1 MRDEVQEEENVW
13 KVISIVE
20 PMWLQPVKEIV
31 ATSDFF
37 QAVATKIESGVKS
50 SQHYH
55 YMKGVWF
62 CKGHILLDPASP
74 LCTIFF

>member
-31 ATSDFF
+31 ANSDFF
-37 QAVATKIESGVKS
+37 SSSCNKKLNQESSLLNTIITRREYGFTKDI
-50 SQHYH
+50 
-55 YMKGVWF
+55 F
-62 CKGHILLDPASP
+62 C
-74 LCTIFF
+74 

>member
-37 QAVATKIESGVKS
+37 KQLQQKLNQESS
-50 SQHYH
+50 
-55 YMKGVWF
+55 
-62 CKGHILLDPASP
+62 LLN
-74 LCTIFF
+74 TIIT